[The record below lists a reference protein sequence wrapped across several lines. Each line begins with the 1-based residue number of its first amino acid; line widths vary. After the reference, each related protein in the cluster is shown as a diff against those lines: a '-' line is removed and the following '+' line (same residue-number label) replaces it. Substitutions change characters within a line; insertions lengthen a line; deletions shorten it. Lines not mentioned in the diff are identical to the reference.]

1 MTNDLSNQIPALI
14 GQPRGHAYA
23 DNSIGFTDYIG
34 RVLWELDEIELPA
47 EGEPVGE
54 TDEFTPILVL

>member
-1 MTNDLSNQIPALI
+1 MTNLSNQIPALI

-23 DNSIGFTDYIG
+23 DNSIGFTDVG
-34 RVLWELDEIELPA
+34 RILWELDEIELPA